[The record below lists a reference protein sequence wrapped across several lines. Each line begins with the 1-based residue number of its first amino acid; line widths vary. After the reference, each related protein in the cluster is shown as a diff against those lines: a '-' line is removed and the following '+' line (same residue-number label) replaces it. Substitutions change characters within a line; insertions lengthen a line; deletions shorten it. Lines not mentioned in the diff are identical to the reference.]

1 MVDLVLWFW
10 KERSFFSKVI
20 DNVSDRSWNYKEQRR
35 DVFKTQ
41 SNFYDGAFLWK

>member
-1 MVDLVLWFW
+1 MLDLVLWFW

-20 DNVSDRSWNYKEQRR
+20 DNVSEIEQRR